1 MQFLKA
7 FFSKFFLK
15 SSGKAPALPA
25 FVSLWAVLFLFGLT
39 VRSVL
44 SPVLFAVL
52 FLFYRKTLKPG
63 ASTHKND
70 WKYVNFKLPDSPT
83 TATYVVRVTQFQINN
98 DWVKTIMRKHQ
109 PVKKCPVHI

>member
-52 FLFYRKTLKPG
+52 FLFYRKTLKETLQVRYLLLSAFYTAAVLLVQGPAIAG
-63 ASTHKND
+63 AFSSRLSSSSRLKRCTLSQN
-70 WKYVNFKLPDSPT
+70 
-83 TATYVVRVTQFQINN
+83 
-98 DWVKTIMRKHQ
+98 
-109 PVKKCPVHI
+109 